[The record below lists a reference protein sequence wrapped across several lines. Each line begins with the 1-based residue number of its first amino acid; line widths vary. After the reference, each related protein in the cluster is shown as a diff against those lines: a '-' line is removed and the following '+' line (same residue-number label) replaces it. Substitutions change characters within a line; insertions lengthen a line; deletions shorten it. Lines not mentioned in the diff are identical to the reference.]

1 MTDAQADAITLIRS
15 FPSDESS
22 IDKSFSHLILDS
34 LRDYEETDSV
44 SDLIGSMAG
53 VGHELARLWSVEKGV
68 TLDEAFDE
76 LTAALIQAQI
86 DYDATDD
93 QAE

>member
-1 MTDAQADAITLIRS
+1 MNDAQADAIALIRS
-15 FPSDESS
+15 FPSGDSVIDE
-22 IDKSFSHLILDS
+22 SFSHLILDS

-44 SDLIGSMAG
+44 HHLIGSMAG

-76 LTAALIQAQI
+76 LTAVLIQAEI
-86 DYDATDD
+86 EYDETNG